1 MAIQRKMTIKERAQ
15 WLWAKHKGKVLILTT
30 ILGIGIYLGVKNS
43 SRESQQKEDGLT
55 DLTEEMKRL
64 YPDIEWE
71 DLDKLHARV
80 QRDLP
85 GQELESEEKQTFE
98 EKLADPDR
106 RLGCGG
112 WVLENDMGNKEL
124 PELIANDVPVSA
136 LGEFG
141 QELIKLAEGKDLG
154 DFNQDL
160 ENAWTSIIINLETP
174 YVQEREENKEE
185 AA

>member
-1 MAIQRKMTIKERAQ
+1 MANQRKMTIKERAQ
-15 WLWAKHKGKVLILTT
+15 WLWAKHKGKVLILATM
-30 ILGIGIYLGVKNS
+30 LGIGICLSAKNND
-43 SRESQQKEDGLT
+43 RELRSKNDDPAKETKEPYAD
-55 DLTEEMKRL
+55 
-64 YPDIEWE
+64 
-71 DLDKLHARV
+71 
-80 QRDLP
+80 P
-85 GQELESEEKQTFE
+85 GQ
-98 EKLADPDR
+98 ADPDR

-112 WVLENDMGNKEL
+112 WILENDMSNKKL
-124 PELIANDVPVSA
+124 PLLIANDVPVSA

-174 YVQEREENKEE
+174 YAQEREEKKEE